1 MTNELTE
8 RKKKIER
15 LIPDNGVRNLIFD
28 FGESSSGFLSNKRNY
43 IEYVKTTLYFVV
55 LIAYKKFVDYK
66 FTLEKKSLTD
76 KTQEV
81 SAFSNA
87 MVRLYN
93 MLDGC
98 YSSGRLDFELV
109 ENVILNLQV
118 DAAMNCNHGFLENV
132 GMQRYFNFSFLGND
146 LSKYIFSLKKSML
159 SSRYV
164 PDFEFDDLLR
174 FFTSFPFLLNAR
186 LEYCDLDH
194 CSQPLHRVLLR
205 IGDET
210 LDMGNLLI
218 EYAEQFN
225 YLYGVSMTDPRKF
238 TADDP
243 FKAQI
248 IRGEYVPFRNSGD
261 FEIMFSD
268 DPLERPSPRTVLVT
282 YDTAVEDFLLSFRL
296 LNLQNGKG
304 DNLFRDFFFVDN
316 KYIKYLALTISDLI
330 NAESK
335 RKVYE
340 YYGKKYGAVFKK
352 LSGAQVIRWDEIIVF
367 LLLEVGIYN
376 LLTYLFKN
384 TNLSYGEVKEAFRL
398 RFGENVAK
406 LENEYD
412 IIRDPSSSLL
422 LRNRNNMIRCKVQA
436 LILLATRLLTANEV
450 KVSVSDSLA
459 SVAEILDDLRAVE
472 RNASM
477 QEDEKILYYA
487 NKLISFNSFIV
498 IFYEGLLS
506 CYDKL
511 KAKDLEESARLLF
524 SVHENIVLSTDNFA
538 LFRQVTLQAR
548 RRIYAR
554 CNKMYKIKALD
565 DEALGI
571 LIGLVK
577 ESFLWLSEL
586 NNSLN
591 TRNTSINEQFYDM
604 TGRRK
609 LFDEEIFSSFSA
621 SIISAFESLGK
632 RRNDFAPIC
641 PAIVQYLE
649 YMRDGSVD
657 LVAPIEGAIYP
668 VIGTC
673 SQTVMSQDGYRYS
686 YLSIDTGRGENRLNI
701 KIITNE
707 IMNIG
712 DVYYCV
718 PNVRRCLCVPSE
730 HEKESYIWINPQII
744 PYEAYEPNAE
754 ACFEQL
760 SSKADYDKT
769 AELIFSSDI
778 QLYGK
783 MFGSLENAKKV
794 LSILFDKG
802 KSVYNKRYVRILRI
816 SQTETNSDKEIIA
829 AATLYPFLPEWDEGT
844 FESAFRMAGIPMT
857 ENTRHALES
866 IRDTFDDTIGN
877 NYYVC
882 DLCVDENHRGNGYA
896 KFMLNNLIRVAEKDI
911 GGKNVVLSVYE
922 DNIIALNLYN
932 SMGFIPYVA
941 DYDNRGGGKN
951 TMEKYFKMIKYT

>member
-261 FEIMFSD
+261 FEVVFSD

-406 LENEYD
+406 LEKQIQRGSGRAFKGIFLPPHYLQTADGQRLTFLQVELLYILSQSVLTFEINTHLSADFPRHKNPRFLSVAGKFYARLTLAEY
-412 IIRDPSSSLL
+412 IRRVSDFTQKKSTKKD
-422 LRNRNNMIRCKVQA
+422 R
-436 LILLATRLLTANEV
+436 LATVLFFCF
-450 KVSVSDSLA
+450 
-459 SVAEILDDLRAVE
+459 
-472 RNASM
+472 
-477 QEDEKILYYA
+477 YA
-487 NKLISFNSFIV
+487 KTP
-498 IFYEGLLS
+498 
-506 CYDKL
+506 
-511 KAKDLEESARLLF
+511 A
-524 SVHENIVLSTDNFA
+524 T
-538 LFRQVTLQAR
+538 
-548 RRIYAR
+548 
-554 CNKMYKIKALD
+554 
-565 DEALGI
+565 
-571 LIGLVK
+571 
-577 ESFLWLSEL
+577 
-586 NNSLN
+586 
-591 TRNTSINEQFYDM
+591 
-604 TGRRK
+604 
-609 LFDEEIFSSFSA
+609 
-621 SIISAFESLGK
+621 
-632 RRNDFAPIC
+632 NDF
-641 PAIVQYLE
+641 
-649 YMRDGSVD
+649 
-657 LVAPIEGAIYP
+657 
-668 VIGTC
+668 
-673 SQTVMSQDGYRYS
+673 
-686 YLSIDTGRGENRLNI
+686 
-701 KIITNE
+701 
-707 IMNIG
+707 
-712 DVYYCV
+712 
-718 PNVRRCLCVPSE
+718 
-730 HEKESYIWINPQII
+730 
-744 PYEAYEPNAE
+744 
-754 ACFEQL
+754 
-760 SSKADYDKT
+760 
-769 AELIFSSDI
+769 
-778 QLYGK
+778 
-783 MFGSLENAKKV
+783 
-794 LSILFDKG
+794 
-802 KSVYNKRYVRILRI
+802 
-816 SQTETNSDKEIIA
+816 
-829 AATLYPFLPEWDEGT
+829 
-844 FESAFRMAGIPMT
+844 
-857 ENTRHALES
+857 
-866 IRDTFDDTIGN
+866 
-877 NYYVC
+877 
-882 DLCVDENHRGNGYA
+882 
-896 KFMLNNLIRVAEKDI
+896 
-911 GGKNVVLSVYE
+911 
-922 DNIIALNLYN
+922 
-932 SMGFIPYVA
+932 
-941 DYDNRGGGKN
+941 
-951 TMEKYFKMIKYT
+951 